1 MNRTFTKRAGVGE
14 PGVVMTFEETGQYD
28 LELDAAVT
36 GMEPIAMQLSE
47 DQPPTPSSPGTRPP
61 CAAGMRKP

>member
-14 PGVVMTFEETGQYD
+14 PGVVTTFEETGQYD

-36 GMEPIAMQLSE
+36 RNGA
-47 DQPPTPSSPGTRPP
+47 DRH
-61 CAAGMRKP
+61 AVV